1 MLSYLHHSVYLLQEK
16 KSFFWWETSKIN
28 DKYFRSQ
35 EPTTLSKKP
44 KQRTSISRSK
54 HESRHVSPNVQSAEK
69 TEEPES
75 TVKEKTPEPTPEQ
88 KTPAKTPVEETE
100 ESTLKEK

>member
-1 MLSYLHHSVYLLQEK
+1 MLSYLCHSVDLLQEK
-16 KSFFWWETSKIN
+16 SFLWENGKVNNI
-28 DKYFRSQ
+28 YFCSQ

-100 ESTLKEK
+100 EESTLKEK